1 MTLIDLVPDTA
12 YYVAVRSHPEAD
24 NIVWGWSPPS
34 ASTLCRTAASR
45 TAAPHAL
52 ARVGSA
58 PSPRAVTLSWTPGV
72 GTHGAGGH
80 DVGVRVVGAAN
91 WTWERV
97 AAGSSHTATGLGPGQ
112 AHEVV
117 VRDRATGEVRGVG
130 VGLKHTH
137 CQQNVRHCHIP
148 QCHTH
153 VLDPR
158 TREPSPCPRWS
169 WSGGDMTLTRHK
181 RKQREVNFNAVN
193 FNWVQGKNPVYGA
206 GAECGG
212 QETKPRERACNPKA
226 G

>member
-12 YYVAVRSHPEAD
+12 YYVAVRSHAEAD

-130 VGLKHTH
+130 VKHTH
-137 CQQNVRHCHIP
+137 CQQNNRHCHIP